1 MKLNKLL
8 WPLIS
13 CLYLPSA
20 MAQPDIR
27 EILALSDS
35 LVQIAVSLPNGNT
48 GSGSGV
54 VVSKDYVATNCHVI
68 ANATG
73 ASISKYRDSYQPIAM
88 KADWKH
94 DVCLLKFDNIAF
106 KIAPMRDSSSLKYEE
121 DVFILGYPI
130 GNNVPQSSFGQIKA
144 TYPMDGMNII
154 RTNAAFGLGSSG
166 GALFDQD
173 FNLIG
178 ITTFKSP
185 GRNGFFYSVPVEW
198 IKQLFDSPDLLSLAT
213 NDIPFW
219 ALPLAERP
227 YFMQVVGPLQHDEWP
242 ALKIIASAWTKHE
255 PTSADAWYYLG
266 IAASGEH
273 ETAQAKI
280 SFNKAQLLNPRHLD
294 AMIALSQIAYS
305 EHDLKTLTKLQD
317 QISQLNLEQGEI
329 VSGQISSLNNSH

>member
-1 MKLNKLL
+1 MTLSLF
-8 WPLIS
+8 S

-20 MAQPDIR
+20 MAQPGIR

-35 LVQIAVSLPNGNT
+35 LVQIAVALPNGKT
-48 GSGSGV
+48 GNGSGV
-54 VVSKDYVATNCHVI
+54 VVSKDYVATNCHVL
-68 ANATG
+68 ANASG

-106 KIAPMRDSSSLKYEE
+106 KVAPMRDSASLKYEE
-121 DVFILGYPI
+121 DIFILGYPI

-144 TYPMDGMNII
+144 TYAMDGTHVI

-185 GRNGFFYSVPVEW
+185 GHEGFFYSVPVEW
-198 IKQLFDSPDLLSLAT
+198 IKQLFDSPDILSLAT

-219 ALPLAERP
+219 ALPVAERP
-227 YFMQVVGPLQHDEWP
+227 YFMQVVGPLQNSEWP
-242 ALKIIASAWTKHE
+242 ALKIIATAWIAHE
-255 PTSADAWYYLG
+255 PESADAWYYLG
-266 IAASGEH
+266 MAATGEH

-280 SFNKAQLLNPRHLD
+280 SLHKAQQLNGRHLD
-294 AMIALSQIAYS
+294 AMIALSEIAYA
-305 EHDLKTLTKLQD
+305 ERDLNTLTTLQD
-317 QISQLNLEQGEI
+317 KISQLSLEQGEI
-329 VSGQISSLNNSH
+329 VSGQISSLNHSH

>member
-1 MKLNKLL
+1 MNLNKLI
-8 WPLIS
+8 WPIICS
-13 CLYLPSA
+13 LYLPSA
-20 MAQPDIR
+20 MAQPGIR
-27 EILALSDS
+27 EILVLSDS
-35 LVQIAVSLPNGNT
+35 LVQIAVSLPNGKT

-54 VVSKDYVATNCHVI
+54 VVSKDYVATNCHVL

-106 KIAPMRDSSSLKYEE
+106 KIAPMRDSSSLQYEE

-242 ALKIIASAWTKHE
+242 ALKVIASAWTKNE

-266 IAASGEH
+266 LAASGEH
-273 ETAQAKI
+273 ETAVAKI

-294 AMIALSQIAYS
+294 AMIALSQIAFT
-305 EHDLKTLTKLQD
+305 EHDLNALTKLQD
-317 QISQLNLEQGEI
+317 QISQLNVEQGEI

>member
-1 MKLNKLL
+1 MKINKLI

-13 CLYLPSA
+13 SLYLPSA

-35 LVQIAVSLPNGNT
+35 LVQIAVSLPNGKT
-48 GSGSGV
+48 GNGSGV
-54 VVSKDYVATNCHVI
+54 VVSKDYVATNCHVL
-68 ANATG
+68 ANASG

-106 KIAPMRDSSSLKYEE
+106 KVAPMRDSASLKYEE

-144 TYPMDGMNII
+144 TYALDGTHVI
-154 RTNAAFGLGSSG
+154 RTSAAFGLGSSG

-185 GRNGFFYSVPVEW
+185 GRDGYFYSVPVAW
-198 IKQLFDSPDLLSLAT
+198 IKQLFDSPNVQSLAT

-227 YFMQVVGPLQHDEWP
+227 YFMQVVGPLQHSEWP
-242 ALKIIASAWTKHE
+242 ALKIIARAWTEHE
-255 PTSADAWYYLG
+255 PASADAWYYLG

-280 SFNKAQLLNPRHLD
+280 NFNKAQQLNDRHLD
-294 AMIALSQIAYS
+294 AMLGLSKIAYA
-305 EHDLKTLTKLQD
+305 ERDLATLEKLQLK
-317 QISQLNLEQGEI
+317 ISQLNLEQGEI
-329 VSGQISSLNNSH
+329 VSNQISSLNSRH